1 MKIDPYP
8 CMVSLKDGSNHTLFK
23 FRDFLELV
31 DQKMGMDAAKWLET
45 HVTQLEEAADYT
57 QAKVETDLSSYEAS
71 LESNTTAFQ
80 DLQDVLQEIQD
91 LITAPR
97 VNKRAV
103 EQSVIN
109 GLTIIKN
116 QI

>member
-1 MKIDPYP
+1 M
-8 CMVSLKDGSNHTLFK
+8 
-23 FRDFLELV
+23 
-31 DQKMGMDAAKWLET
+31 A
-45 HVTQLEEAADYT
+45 QLEAAADYT
-57 QAKVETDLSSYEAS
+57 QAKVETDLPSYEAS

-97 VNKRAV
+97 VNKQAV

>member
-1 MKIDPYP
+1 MKIDPCP

-45 HVTQLEEAADYT
+45 HVAQLEEAADYT

-71 LESNTTAFQ
+71 LESNTRAFQ
-80 DLQDVLQEIQD
+80 DL
-91 LITAPR
+91 APR
-97 VNKRAV
+97 VNKHAV
-103 EQSVIN
+103 EQSLIN
-109 GLTIIKN
+109 GSTIIKN

>member
-1 MKIDPYP
+1 M
-8 CMVSLKDGSNHTLFK
+8 
-23 FRDFLELV
+23 
-31 DQKMGMDAAKWLET
+31 A
-45 HVTQLEEAADYT
+45 QLEAAADYT
-57 QAKVETDLSSYEAS
+57 QAKVETDLPSYEAS